1 MGGGPGRLPAVIREE
16 TGAAVVSSD
25 LEVGTRDAAT
35 RWAAAES
42 SLREGGKQG
51 GRPVVWLAAGP
62 HRMLSVQGKG
72 GKERGA
78 VAALS
83 RPQLPRGVCGLRRVG
98 SESGV
103 ADWPLVWLPGALG
116 DLPAFRQDTPGPA
129 QMTFI
134 RSGGRVGIGTR
145 KGPGGLSGEQDPRE
159 QGRALQRGMRGPRGG
174 RQWGGC

>member
-1 MGGGPGRLPAVIREE
+1 M
-16 TGAAVVSSD
+16 
-25 LEVGTRDAAT
+25 
-35 RWAAAES
+35 
-42 SLREGGKQG
+42 
-51 GRPVVWLAAGP
+51 AGP
-62 HRMLSVQGKG
+62 WYGWLQGPTGCCLYRERG

-83 RPQLPRGVCGLRRVG
+83 RPQLPRGVCGPRRVG

-116 DLPAFRQDTPGPA
+116 DLPAFRQDMPGPA
-129 QMTFI
+129 QMTFVV
-134 RSGGRVGIGTR
+134 GGGWAPV
-145 KGPGGLSGEQDPRE
+145 PGRAREASLESRNPRE